1 MSDELPVSLGHEEHP
16 LFGRLSLALGQVTF
30 FAGNFPPNE
39 LKIPQ
44 VLLIF
49 WSLLSNI
56 IQELILELHAHVDR
70 IRNDCLLHKL
80 VIFRDL
86 LTPYLVTH
94 LVVHG
99 RLKSEERR
107 FKGDFAR
114 RWVVVV
120 GR

>member
-30 FAGNFPPNE
+30 FAWNFSPNE

-44 VLLIF
+44 VLMII
-49 WSLLSNI
+49 WSLLRNI
-56 IQELILELHAHVDR
+56 IKELILELHAHVDR
-70 IRNDCLLHKL
+70 IRNDCLLHRL
-80 VIFRDL
+80 VSFRYL

-99 RLKSEERR
+99 RLKSEERW
-107 FKGDFAR
+107 FKGYFAR
-114 RWVVVV
+114 RWVGVV